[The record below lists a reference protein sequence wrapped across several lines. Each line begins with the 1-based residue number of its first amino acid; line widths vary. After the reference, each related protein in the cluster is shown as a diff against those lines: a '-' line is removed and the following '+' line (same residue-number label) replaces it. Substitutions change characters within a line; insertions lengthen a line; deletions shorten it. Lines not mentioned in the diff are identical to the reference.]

1 MPLCATCWS
10 TKAERSRRNTL
21 CYVTSSDPLP
31 IQRFSHL
38 CVGVSDMDTSLAFY
52 TGLLGMDVVF
62 DIQLD
67 GAGLDAVTGTSDA
80 AGRMVGGLIG
90 GTMVELLDLGDVPA
104 VPDGPHRGYTN
115 MSFTVADVD
124 AVYQHVVGRGD
135 AKCVPPVDIGG
146 VRMMFV
152 YDPDGTPIE
161 FIELLGGAETTEQL

>member
-1 MPLCATCWS
+1 M
-10 TKAERSRRNTL
+10 
-21 CYVTSSDPLP
+21 TSSDPLP

-62 DIQLD
+62 DVALD
-67 GAGLDAVTGTSDA
+67 GAGLAAVTGTSDA
-80 AGRMVGGLIG
+80 AGRMVGGLVG
-90 GTMVELLDLGDVPA
+90 GTMIELLDLGEVPA
-104 VPDGPHRGYTN
+104 VPAGPHRGYTN

-124 AVYQHVVGRGD
+124 GVYQHVVERGD
-135 AKCVPPVDIGG
+135 VKCVPPVDIGG

-161 FIELLGGAETTEQL
+161 FIELPGAAETTEQLWRPAGQPPG